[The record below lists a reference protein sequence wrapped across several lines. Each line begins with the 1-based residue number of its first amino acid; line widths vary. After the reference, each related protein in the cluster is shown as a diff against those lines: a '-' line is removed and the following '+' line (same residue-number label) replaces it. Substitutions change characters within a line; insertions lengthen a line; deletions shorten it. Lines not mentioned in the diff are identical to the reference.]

1 MIRPNMTRS
10 PKLMILYASYGDGH
24 LQAARA
30 IRDALESRGVN
41 HTLLVDLLAESHPFI
56 NEMTKRVYMKSYS
69 LLPGLYGWLYDRTK
83 PMKHDSLFA
92 SWLHSFGREGLRKML
107 MAERPDAVIHTFPM
121 LAMPALKQQIGLQI
135 PTGTVV
141 TDFDL
146 HQRWVHPDIDRY
158 YVPTEDMQR
167 ELILLGIP
175 ERRICVSGIPIK
187 RGFGSLTIDPALR
200 SRYGL
205 PAGKPVVLLM
215 AGAEGTLP
223 DMGELLA
230 ELLQRQSFT
239 VVVVCGRN
247 EALSSSLTQAFNTF
261 IDAGQLRVFGY
272 IDRMQELMALSTC
285 IITKPGGVT
294 LAEALAS
301 GLPIFTYRPVPG
313 QERNNALYLENKGA
327 AAIAYTPEQL
337 SFKIYELIHDS
348 NRIRSSRAAIMKL
361 QRKNAADVVALDFC
375 SHLHIME
382 GVPATANR

>member
-1 MIRPNMTRS
+1 
-10 PKLMILYASYGDGH
+10 
-24 LQAARA
+24 
-30 IRDALESRGVN
+30 
-41 HTLLVDLLAESHPFI
+41 
-56 NEMTKRVYMKSYS
+56 
-69 LLPGLYGWLYDRTK
+69 
-83 PMKHDSLFA
+83 
-92 SWLHSFGREGLRKML
+92 
-107 MAERPDAVIHTFPM
+107 
-121 LAMPALKQQIGLQI
+121 
-135 PTGTVV
+135 
-141 TDFDL
+141 
-146 HQRWVHPDIDRY
+146 
-158 YVPTEDMQR
+158 
-167 ELILLGIP
+167 
-175 ERRICVSGIPIK
+175 
-187 RGFGSLTIDPALR
+187 
-200 SRYGL
+200 
-205 PAGKPVVLLM
+205 M

-301 GLPIFTYRPVPG
+301 GLPIFAYRPVPG

-375 SHLHIME
+375 SPSI
-382 GVPATANR
+382 